1 MNERIDEPIFVI
13 SVAAK
18 MIGVHA
24 QTLRYY
30 ERAGLVDPSRSD
42 GNRRYY
48 SQRDLERLKQIKT
61 LIVDL
66 GVNLAGAEIALKL
79 MDKIEKLED
88 SMSQMRYQLNMIE
101 SRSNPRALSDG
112 TNSTQ
117 N

>member
-61 LIVDL
+61 LIDGL

-88 SMSQMRYQLNMIE
+88 SMSQMRYQLNMLE
-101 SRSNPRALSDG
+101 SRSNPREIGDG

-117 N
+117 

>member
-42 GNRRYY
+42 GN
-48 SQRDLERLKQIKT
+48 
-61 LIVDL
+61 
-66 GVNLAGAEIALKL
+66 
-79 MDKIEKLED
+79 
-88 SMSQMRYQLNMIE
+88 
-101 SRSNPRALSDG
+101 
-112 TNSTQ
+112 
-117 N
+117 